1 MFGKLTKFHTR
12 LKKLRMEKTGRRISK
27 QISTAEE
34 ELASK
39 LQMVEAEILPLRW
52 GFLSF
57 ILGNTSYRE
66 LSDALQTV
74 VDQKLEKSAL
84 YPGEAAHPETVTPPA
99 QPTID
104 HSVAE
109 GLGSVES
116 LRQSIAAWSPT
127 PASSPE
133 SPPSS
138 LVYGGIHLLRML
150 VLLPDIFA
158 HMDFQP
164 EQADLVKSLSTN
176 LQKFLVDEAGQFVK
190 ATKYQ

>member
-1 MFGKLTKFHTR
+1 
-12 LKKLRMEKTGRRISK
+12 MEKTGRRISK
-27 QISTAEE
+27 QISTVEE

-66 LSDALQTV
+66 LSDALQTM
-74 VDQKLEKSAL
+74 VDLKLEKSAL
-84 YPGEAAHPETVTPPA
+84 YPGEAAHSETVTPPA

-109 GLGSVES
+109 GLCSVDS
-116 LRQSIAAWSPT
+116 LLQSIQAWSPT
-127 PASSPE
+127 PASSSLE

-150 VLLPDIFA
+150 VLHPDIFA
-158 HMDFQP
+158 QMDFQP
-164 EQADLVKSLSTN
+164 E
-176 LQKFLVDEAGQFVK
+176 
-190 ATKYQ
+190 

>member
-1 MFGKLTKFHTR
+1 MSL
-12 LKKLRMEKTGRRISK
+12 
-27 QISTAEE
+27 
-34 ELASK
+34 
-39 LQMVEAEILPLRW
+39 V
-52 GFLSF
+52 
-57 ILGNTSYRE
+57 LGNTSYRE

-74 VDQKLEKSAL
+74 VDLKLEKSAL

-109 GLGSVES
+109 NLCSVDS
-116 LRQSIAAWSPT
+116 LLQSIQAWSPT

-158 HMDFQP
+158 QMDFQP
-164 EQADLVKSLSTN
+164 EQADLVKSLTTS
-176 LQKFLVDEAGQFVK
+176 LQKFLVDEAGHFVK
-190 ATKYQ
+190 ANQYQ